1 MAAEE
6 KKRPIPKNVT
16 PKGQRRTR
24 NPCILSDGS
33 VDPKCKGRYQRSVAG
48 REKLDEYV
56 KRLDS
61 QGASEKDVFMAA
73 VNSLMKRGH
82 GYVGAYLDGQNP
94 GRTYKENEAMAIADA
109 VMTKAGVG
117 SHPGERLSSDEE
129 GGDKEER
136 AQKRESAG
144 PRERGPK
151 AMSVRQ
157 QRKQPGGR
165 GKDAMG
171 MPETW
176 ARSGTGV
183 DETTTRQRREDGQE
197 PIKPG
202 DIKSDVEVDE
212 QKGTK
217 PSRPETKKKPEPK
230 PVPKREGGIDPS
242 SPVQRRIKELGK
254 PVEPTSEQQE
264 KIDALMAAKDDMD
277 PVEWAKSLQEMFDLV
292 KSSGGRQREELRDYI
307 DRLAG
312 KGKREAAPLPGSAKA
327 QARDTDIELERGK
340 KEEKQ
345 GLRQKR
351 AQEVR
356 EEKARE
362 AERQRE
368 IEEDKGIEEE
378 IPIDEETAGI
388 PKAVD
393 DIAVGDLFRDL
404 YRKSKG
410 LGLTPEGLIAET
422 TETLNEDLG
431 YNLTADQV
439 GRIVSNRF
447 GKYGIDGEKVK
458 FKDYPKPGERQPE
471 PGEQQAQPQPSQS
484 GGGKVSYTKPNF
496 QGEWD
501 EAKRYPEFESAG
513 PEEWMKAASKG
524 STQKYSAIQDSLGNV
539 DLDYDSLEE
548 EKKQRFE
555 QAFQSG
561 KVEAPIAVRFE
572 DGTYDL
578 VAGNTRLSGL
588 VKNGQDPTVWVVD
601 VKDLEGAGGEG
612 QEAPAPTRE
621 ALPEERLGRKSKP
634 ATSGKGFG
642 AQKKIAESAIRKRGE
657 RVLADVQ
664 KANEL
669 QRRMENSPLAQE
681 EEMGDFIRNKL
692 PDILAKFTPQEKK
705 RKSSDNK
712 SRIKE
717 LMNEGMSSSQALAQI
732 RKETGVK
739 PKSKAPK
746 RGEKTS
752 DNSEYGRFAEAV
764 RQVVRMRSAH
774 PIK

>member
-33 VDPKCKGRYQRSVAG
+33 VDPKCKNRYQRSVAG

-117 SHPGERLSSDEE
+117 SHPGERLSPDEE

-254 PVEPTSEQQE
+254 PAEPTPEQQE

-277 PVEWAKSLQEMFDLV
+277 PAEWAKSLQEMFDLV

-327 QARDTDIELERGK
+327 QARDTDIEKGK
-340 KEEKQ
+340 QQEQEKQ
-345 GLRQKR
+345 QLRQEK
-351 AQEVR
+351 AQQKR
-356 EEKARE
+356 EEIARKE
-362 AERQRE
+362 TRERE
-368 IEEDKGIEEE
+368 IEEDKAISEETPADLEGPEQEADTGAKASPEQAVNLFRAKFIQQKKDALARAQQVARKEGKIMPRSVDLTDDDLQFVAEDTLEELSQEFDVDKKSAIDAINKKFGLNIALPEEE
-378 IPIDEETAGI
+378 GA
-388 PKAVD
+388 
-393 DIAVGDLFRDL
+393 
-404 YRKSKG
+404 
-410 LGLTPEGLIAET
+410 
-422 TETLNEDLG
+422 
-431 YNLTADQV
+431 
-439 GRIVSNRF
+439 
-447 GKYGIDGEKVK
+447 
-458 FKDYPKPGERQPE
+458 PGESQQAPAPSEQQPE
-471 PGEQQAQPQPSQS
+471 PEPPSQ
-484 GGGKVSYTKPNF
+484 
-496 QGEWD
+496 E
-501 EAKRYPEFESAG
+501 
-513 PEEWMKAASKG
+513 
-524 STQKYSAIQDSLGNV
+524 
-539 DLDYDSLEE
+539 
-548 EKKQRFE
+548 
-555 QAFQSG
+555 
-561 KVEAPIAVRFE
+561 
-572 DGTYDL
+572 
-578 VAGNTRLSGL
+578 
-588 VKNGQDPTVWVVD
+588 
-601 VKDLEGAGGEG
+601 

-642 AQKKIAESAIRKRGE
+642 AQKKIAESAIRKKGE

-746 RGEKTS
+746 LGKKTS

>member
-6 KKRPIPKNVT
+6 KKRPTPKNVT

-117 SHPGERLSSDEE
+117 SHPGERLSPDEE

-183 DETTTRQRREDGQE
+183 DEITTRQRREDGQE

-202 DIKSDVEVDE
+202 DIKSDVEVDK

-277 PVEWAKSLQEMFDLV
+277 PAEWAKSLQEMFDLV

-327 QARDTDIELERGK
+327 QARDTAIEKGK
-340 KEEKQ
+340 QQEQEKQ
-345 GLRQKR
+345 QLRQEK
-351 AQEVR
+351 AQQKR
-356 EEKARE
+356 EEIARKEARE
-362 AERQRE
+362 RE
-368 IEEDKGIEEE
+368 IEEDRAISEETPADLEGPEQEADTGIKASPEQAVNLFRAKFIQQKKDALARAQQVARKKGEIMPRSVDLTDDDLQFVAEDTLEELSQEFDVDKKSAIEAINKKFGLNIALPEEE
-378 IPIDEETAGI
+378 A
-388 PKAVD
+388 
-393 DIAVGDLFRDL
+393 
-404 YRKSKG
+404 
-410 LGLTPEGLIAET
+410 
-422 TETLNEDLG
+422 
-431 YNLTADQV
+431 
-439 GRIVSNRF
+439 
-447 GKYGIDGEKVK
+447 
-458 FKDYPKPGERQPE
+458 PGESQQAPAPSEQQPE
-471 PGEQQAQPQPSQS
+471 PEPPSQ
-484 GGGKVSYTKPNF
+484 
-496 QGEWD
+496 E
-501 EAKRYPEFESAG
+501 
-513 PEEWMKAASKG
+513 
-524 STQKYSAIQDSLGNV
+524 
-539 DLDYDSLEE
+539 
-548 EKKQRFE
+548 
-555 QAFQSG
+555 
-561 KVEAPIAVRFE
+561 
-572 DGTYDL
+572 
-578 VAGNTRLSGL
+578 
-588 VKNGQDPTVWVVD
+588 
-601 VKDLEGAGGEG
+601 

-705 RKSSDNK
+705 KKSSDNK
-712 SRIKE
+712 DRMKE

-746 RGEKTS
+746 LGKKTS

>member
-6 KKRPIPKNVT
+6 KKRPTPKNVT

-117 SHPGERLSSDEE
+117 SHPGERLSPDEE
-129 GGDKEER
+129 GVDKEER

-254 PVEPTSEQQE
+254 PAEPTSEQQE

-277 PVEWAKSLQEMFDLV
+277 PAEWAKSLQEMFDLV

-312 KGKREAAPLPGSAKA
+312 KGKRGAAPLPGSAKA
-327 QARDTDIELERGK
+327 QARDTDIEKGK
-340 KEEKQ
+340 QQEQEKQ
-345 GLRQKR
+345 QLRQEK
-351 AQEVR
+351 AQQKR
-356 EEKARE
+356 EEIARKE
-362 AERQRE
+362 TRERE
-368 IEEDKGIEEE
+368 IEEDKAISEETPADLEGPEQEADTGIKASPEQAVNLFRAKFIQQKKDALARAQQVARKEGKIMPRSVDLTDDDLQFVAEDTLEELSQEFDVDKKSAIDAINKKFGLNIALPEEE
-378 IPIDEETAGI
+378 
-388 PKAVD
+388 KA
-393 DIAVGDLFRDL
+393 
-404 YRKSKG
+404 
-410 LGLTPEGLIAET
+410 
-422 TETLNEDLG
+422 
-431 YNLTADQV
+431 
-439 GRIVSNRF
+439 
-447 GKYGIDGEKVK
+447 
-458 FKDYPKPGERQPE
+458 PGESQQAPAPSEQQPE
-471 PGEQQAQPQPSQS
+471 PEPPSQ
-484 GGGKVSYTKPNF
+484 
-496 QGEWD
+496 E
-501 EAKRYPEFESAG
+501 
-513 PEEWMKAASKG
+513 
-524 STQKYSAIQDSLGNV
+524 
-539 DLDYDSLEE
+539 
-548 EKKQRFE
+548 
-555 QAFQSG
+555 
-561 KVEAPIAVRFE
+561 
-572 DGTYDL
+572 
-578 VAGNTRLSGL
+578 
-588 VKNGQDPTVWVVD
+588 
-601 VKDLEGAGGEG
+601 

-712 SRIKE
+712 NRIKE

-746 RGEKTS
+746 LGKKTS

>member
-48 REKLDEYV
+48 REKLDDYV
-56 KRLDS
+56 KQLDA

-82 GYVGAYLDGQNP
+82 GYVGAYLDGSNP

-117 SHPGERLSSDEE
+117 SHPGERLSPDEE

-264 KIDALMAAKDDMD
+264 KIDTLMAAKDEMD
-277 PVEWAKSLQEMFDLV
+277 PAEWAKSLQEMFDLV

-327 QARDTDIELERGK
+327 QARDADIEANK
-340 KEEKQ
+340 QKE
-345 GLRQKR
+345 
-351 AQEVR
+351 
-356 EEKARE
+356 
-362 AERQRE
+362 
-368 IEEDKGIEEE
+368 
-378 IPIDEETAGI
+378 
-388 PKAVD
+388 
-393 DIAVGDLFRDL
+393 
-404 YRKSKG
+404 
-410 LGLTPEGLIAET
+410 
-422 TETLNEDLG
+422 
-431 YNLTADQV
+431 
-439 GRIVSNRF
+439 
-447 GKYGIDGEKVK
+447 
-458 FKDYPKPGERQPE
+458 GERQQLRQEKAQQKREEMTRERARQEEIRQDREISEETPDDLEGPE
-471 PGEQQAQPQPSQS
+471 QEADTGMKASPEQAINLFRAKFIEQKKNALARAQQVARKEGKIMPRSVDLTDDDLQFVAEDTLEELSQEFDVDKKSAISAINKKFGLNITLPEEEGAPSESQQAPTPSKQQAQTQPEPETPSQEQE
-484 GGGKVSYTKPNF
+484 KP
-496 QGEWD
+496 
-501 EAKRYPEFESAG
+501 
-513 PEEWMKAASKG
+513 
-524 STQKYSAIQDSLGNV
+524 
-539 DLDYDSLEE
+539 
-548 EKKQRFE
+548 
-555 QAFQSG
+555 
-561 KVEAPIAVRFE
+561 
-572 DGTYDL
+572 
-578 VAGNTRLSGL
+578 
-588 VKNGQDPTVWVVD
+588 
-601 VKDLEGAGGEG
+601 
-612 QEAPAPTRE
+612 APAPTRE
-621 ALPEERLGRKSKP
+621 SLPEERLGRKGKAAAPDKGFKITPQDVRKVKQPLQKAIEQGLSAKEVAKQYTQGTLFPSGLVTDTSATNPLEGGSSPAQESPEVPESRDEELGGDLFDDQGNSNDFRGKPTAKRESTRQIPLPLGRENTAQKLATRAKVEKGRLGREEKKLGKPLSKP
-634 ATSGKGFG
+634 RKKGR
-642 AQKKIAESAIRKRGE
+642 AP
-657 RVLADVQ
+657 VQ
-664 KANEL
+664 PEL
-669 QRRMENSPLAQE
+669 
-681 EEMGDFIRNKL
+681 
-692 PDILAKFTPQEKK
+692 FTPKGK
-705 RKSSDNK
+705 PRKFNTS
-712 SRIKE
+712 E
-717 LMNEGMSSSQALAQI
+717 MSYEEFSQSI
-732 RKETGVK
+732 R
-739 PKSKAPK
+739 SLL
-746 RGEKTS
+746 
-752 DNSEYGRFAEAV
+752 
-764 RQVVRMRSAH
+764 
-774 PIK
+774 